1 MAKKIVT
8 TTQNV
13 CFVQFT
19 HPGAEHVIPKKY
31 NVKKDFLYPWNYNTH
46 KRKFLETTAQYID
59 HNNNLQNDKIL
70 FWGEWEPD
78 SLARIITPVP
88 ANGTDLP
95 HNIHNPLF
103 ITNKNGNVLAK
114 PYIINKKGNK
124 VIRQN
129 TDPFVFGKNF
139 YYSICQQGKS
149 NGQIK
154 NLANGSIIL
163 FGSKRGG
170 SANPYFALDTVFVV
184 ADNRKYTTKNY
195 KKDLKGFVPNE
206 YPEIIG
212 IDLWEDAF
220 KDNNNFKRICCCKPC
235 NPNGNPIQY
244 TCYQGASYSNP
255 IYGMYSFV
263 PCVLSKTNPQG
274 FERIK
279 LTIADF
285 NNIGIT
291 IPKKG
296 IFNNKLN
303 QHFKITIT
311 NIQDNKKI
319 WDKLRAIVH
328 QQNCLEGV
336 QMDYRHII
344 VP

>member
-8 TTQNV
+8 TTPKV

-19 HPGAEHVIPKKY
+19 HPGGEHTITQGIDV
-31 NVKKDFLYPWNYNTH
+31 LYPWNYKDH

-70 FWGEWEPD
+70 FWGEWEPE
-78 SLARIITPVP
+78 SLARVITPSP
-88 ANGTDLP
+88 AKGTDLP
-95 HNIHNPLF
+95 RNIHNPLF

-129 TDPFVFGKNF
+129 TDPFVFGDDF
-139 YYSICQQGKS
+139 YYSICKQAS
-149 NGQIK
+149 FTSLK
-154 NLANGSIIL
+154 NLAPGSIIL
-163 FGSKRGG
+163 FGSTINQNQPN
-170 SANPYFALDTVFVV
+170 SYFALDTVFVV
-184 ADNRKYTTKNY
+184 RELNPYKIQTYDADLKNY
-195 KKDLKGFVPNE
+195 ITNE
-206 YPEIIG
+206 YAEIMGFDYLRQNI
-212 IDLWEDAF
+212 
-220 KDNNNFKRICCCKPC
+220 NN
-235 NPNGNPIQY
+235 IQNSCFSVNNSY
-244 TCYQGASYSNP
+244 TCYKGATYLKHVNN
-255 IYGMYSFV
+255 MYSFV

-279 LTIADF
+279 LTEADF

>member
-1 MAKKIVT
+1 MN
-8 TTQNV
+8 QNQQQSTKV

-31 NVKKDFLYPWNYNTH
+31 NVKKDFLYPWNYLYH
-46 KRKFLETTAQYID
+46 KRKFIETTAHYINQYDEI
-59 HNNNLQNDKIL
+59 LNDKIL
-70 FWGEWEPD
+70 FWGEWEPE
-78 SLARIITPVP
+78 SLARVITPAP
-88 ANGTDLP
+88 ANGTDFP

-103 ITNKNGNVLAK
+103 ITNPKGKVLAK
-114 PYIINKKGNK
+114 PYIINKKGDII
-124 VIRQN
+124 IRQN

-170 SANPYFALDTVFVV
+170 STNPYFALDTVFVV
-184 ADNRKYTTKNY
+184 ADNRKFTTKNY

-206 YPEIIG
+206 YPEIMG

-244 TCYQGASYSNP
+244 TCYQGASYFHP
-255 IYGMYSFV
+255 IEGMYSFV
-263 PCVLSKTNPQG
+263 PCVLSKTNPLG

-279 LTIADF
+279 LTEADF

-319 WDKLRAIVH
+319 WDKLREIVH

-336 QMDYRHII
+336 QIDYRHII